1 MKAAAASAEKQPP
14 NDYLRSSQ
22 SKAAKILSSSEKYA
36 LHEKAEDKVK
46 TFLKPFFLRELIS
59 KEMYKQI
66 MRKCVAKVYERSKQG
81 HVKDEKIAQ
90 LVEAYVSRES

>member
-1 MKAAAASAEKQPP
+1 M
-14 NDYLRSSQ
+14 
-22 SKAAKILSSSEKYA
+22 
-36 LHEKAEDKVK
+36 K

-59 KEMYKQI
+59 KEKYKEI
-66 MRKCVAKVYERSKQG
+66 MRKCVAKIYERSKLV